1 MLNKPSPQSK
11 HGPFR
16 ISAHYITRNLLGMW
30 RSPPRPAAQTIG
42 HSLTISSGTKA
53 SCEDRE
59 ILPCV
64 RDSRELPC
72 TEREKKNRISRL
84 SKFLI
89 SESSGFG
96 RNPDWVQKEYQHRD
110 SDVWEG
116 ESLRTGGKLGL
127 EYHSLVKPSPPRRWV
142 SQASIILDTCGCM
155 ASEDTSGAVSTAN
168 YSIDIKV
175 VDPQGF
181 TQKVPASVI
190 PHSG

>member
-84 SKFLI
+84 FEILNI
-89 SESSGFG
+89 RIVGVWSEPRLGPERIPTQRLRRLGGGILANGGEVGFG
-96 RNPDWVQKEYQHRD
+96 IPFTGQTFTPSQVGFSSICHPRHMWLY
-110 SDVWEG
+110 G
-116 ESLRTGGKLGL
+116 E
-127 EYHSLVKPSPPRRWV
+127 
-142 SQASIILDTCGCM
+142 
-155 ASEDTSGAVSTAN
+155 
-168 YSIDIKV
+168 
-175 VDPQGF
+175 
-181 TQKVPASVI
+181 
-190 PHSG
+190 